1 MVSRQV
7 RQSPGDRPRFFYGYI
22 VVAVAFLIMMASI
35 GAHNSF
41 GVFLKPVLTE
51 FNWTRAVT
59 SGAFSLSFIV
69 SGLLGVVMGG
79 LTDRF
84 GPRLVLTFCG
94 VLLGLGYLLMS
105 QMGVLW
111 QLYIFFGIIIGF
123 GMAGAWI
130 PLVSTAARWFVKRR
144 ALVTGFV
151 VAGMGVGTLIAP
163 PVANRLISIYDWR
176 ISYLIL
182 GGVVF
187 LVVVVASQFLRRD
200 PSQKGLV
207 PYGQNESK
215 EHVLESGTKSLSF
228 SEAVHTRQFWLFAV
242 VLFCFGFSKF
252 AIIIH
257 IVPHVIELGISPATA
272 ASILATTGGVSL
284 LGNAVFGVTG
294 DRIGNSQ
301 AFAIGFVLISAALFW
316 LVPAVE
322 VWQLY
327 LFAGVFGFAYGGLNT
342 VESPLAAELFGLK
355 SHGLIYG
362 TVGLGF
368 TTGASLGPLVV
379 GYLFDVTSS
388 YRTAF
393 LVSAAMST
401 VALILTLLMRPTK
414 IAKSTQAQK

>member
-1 MVSRQV
+1 MVSQEV
-7 RQSPGDRPRFFYGYI
+7 RQFPGDRPRFFYGYI
-22 VVAVAFLIMMASI
+22 VVAFAFLIMMASI
-35 GAHNSF
+35 GTHNSF

-51 FNWTRAVT
+51 FDWTRAVT

-105 QMGVLW
+105 QIGVLW
-111 QLYIFFGIIIGF
+111 QLYLFFGIIGF
-123 GMAGAWI
+123 GMAGTWV
-130 PLVSTAARWFVKRR
+130 PLVSTTARWFVKRR
-144 ALVTGFV
+144 ALMTGFV

-163 PVANRLISIYDWR
+163 QVANYLISIYDWR
-176 ISYLIL
+176 VSYIVL

-187 LVVVVASQFLRRD
+187 LVVVLAAQFLRRD
-200 PSQKGLV
+200 PAQKGLV
-207 PYGQNESK
+207 PYSQSESK
-215 EHVLESGTKSLSF
+215 EYTLPSGTKSLSF
-228 SEAVHTRQFWLFAV
+228 TEAVHTRQFWLFAV
-242 VLFCFGFSKF
+242 VLLCYGFSKF

-257 IVPHVIELGISPATA
+257 IVLHITELGISTATA

-284 LGNAVFGVTG
+284 LGNAVLGGIG
-294 DRIGNSQ
+294 DRIGNRQ
-301 AFAIGFVLISAALFW
+301 AFAIGFVLMSVALFW
-316 LVPAVE
+316 LIPAVE

-362 TVGLGF
+362 TAALGF
-368 TTGASLGPLVV
+368 TIGASLGPLVV
-379 GYLFDVTSS
+379 GYMFDVTSS

-393 LVSAAMST
+393 WVSAAVSA
-401 VALILTLLMRPTK
+401 VALIFTLLLRPTK
-414 IAKSTQAQK
+414 IAKSTQVEQ